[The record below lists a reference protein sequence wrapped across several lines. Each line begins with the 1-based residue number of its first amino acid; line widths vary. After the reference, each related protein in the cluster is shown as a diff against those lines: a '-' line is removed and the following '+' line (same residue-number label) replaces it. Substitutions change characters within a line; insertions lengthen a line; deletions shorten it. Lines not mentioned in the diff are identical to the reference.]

1 MVCPPSPPSSVAPLI
16 SYRQINE
23 QGFANVVEAPAAPHG
38 AGTARW
44 LGPLGGDLREDK
56 DRVYGIVYRL
66 EKEDEAVLD
75 KEMEERGGGYTKELQ
90 NADFWGRWQDNDGS
104 WKAANIGKGRI
115 QRIKVVVYADR
126 SVVQNGHAMPG
137 KYLSKL
143 NKGIRDAVTEGI
155 PKGYFEEYVRP
166 FLSLDE
172 DERALQS
179 ALADAVAKGIDVR
192 RLVERAESE
201 QELLTLKANGV
212 NGEQAQ
218 AR

>member
-1 MVCPPSPPSSVAPLI
+1 MVCISSSPPSPASLTCN
-16 SYRQINE
+16 RQINE
-23 QGFANVVEAPAAPHG
+23 QGFANVVEAPAAPYG
-38 AGTARW
+38 SGTARW

-75 KEMEERGGGYTKELQ
+75 KEMEERGGGYTKEVQ
-90 NADFWGRWQDNDGS
+90 NADFWGRWQDSDGS

-126 SVVQNGHAMPG
+126 SVVQNGHALPG

-143 NKGIRDAVTEGI
+143 NKGIRDAMAEGI

-166 FLSLDE
+166 FLSLDD
-172 DERALQS
+172 DEKALQS

-192 RLVERAESE
+192 RLLERAESE
-201 QELLTLKANGV
+201 QELLTMKANGAD
-212 NGEQAQ
+212 GEQAQ